1 MFFSSF
7 VFNVF
12 FKSSG
17 LKDPYSNMVSGQ
29 ATPSGVI
36 VNGDHDDDDDD
47 DEDFAFK
54 RRRKPVVAV
63 PDRWDVQEC
72 LI

>member
-1 MFFSSF
+1 MFFSSSF
-7 VFNVF
+7 LFNVIF
-12 FKSSG
+12 NSSG

-47 DEDFAFK
+47 DEDFTFK
-54 RRRKPVVAV
+54 RRCKPLVAV
-63 PDRWDVQEC
+63 PDR
-72 LI
+72 